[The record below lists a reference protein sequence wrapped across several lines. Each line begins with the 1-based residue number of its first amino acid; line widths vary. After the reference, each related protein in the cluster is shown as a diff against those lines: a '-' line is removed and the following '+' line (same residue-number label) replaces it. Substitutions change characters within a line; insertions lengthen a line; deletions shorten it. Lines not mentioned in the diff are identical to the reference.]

1 MTGEGQ
7 PLLDAS
13 PVPADLAAC
22 PWIDF
27 DRQLP
32 ATSVPAIAAGDGP
45 GLDSVLERLFRDTG
59 QRAAIVLRAGAAGLF
74 PIATEPWLAWLPL
87 DFLDRMNGPRLKP
100 LPVSIG
106 RYSYRTGFV
115 ARRSAEDLASFLALE
130 DTVRDVAL
138 DRSRRPQG

>member
-1 MTGEGQ
+1 MNRTRRGRRDHPPYGRPSAQ
-7 PLLDAS
+7 ACGPL
-13 PVPADLAAC
+13 AC

-45 GLDSVLERLFRDTG
+45 GLDSVLERLFRDAG

-74 PIATEPWLAWLPL
+74 PIATGPWLAWLSL
-87 DFLDRMNGPRLKP
+87 DFLDRMNGPRPKP

-115 ARRSAEDLASFLALE
+115 ARRSAEDLASAL
-130 DTVRDVAL
+130 VHGAAML
-138 DRSRRPQG
+138 